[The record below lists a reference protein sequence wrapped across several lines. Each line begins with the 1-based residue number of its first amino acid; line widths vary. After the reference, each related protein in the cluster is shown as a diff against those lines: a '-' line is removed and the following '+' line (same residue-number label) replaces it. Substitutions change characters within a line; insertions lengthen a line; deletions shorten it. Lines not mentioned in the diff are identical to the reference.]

1 MFHYPNMFKEAL
13 RQKKRQIGLWQ
24 SLGSSCTAEICAGAG
39 FDWLLFDGEHGLND
53 VLTVLGH
60 LQAVAPYPVH
70 PVVRPVVGSAH
81 IIKRYLDIGAQTLLI
96 PMVETSAQACEMV
109 RAVQYPPQGV
119 RGVGAAV
126 SRVSRWNRVSDYL
139 KKANETICLLV
150 QIESVD
156 ALKNLE
162 DIASI
167 PGIDGVFI
175 GPSDLSASMGH
186 LGDAG
191 HPDVVKA
198 VKDAIKT
205 IVAKGK
211 APGVLTADE
220 KLAREY
226 LDAGCL
232 FTAVGTDVAILA
244 RGAEALAKRFK

>member
-1 MFHYPNMFKEAL
+1 MFHYPNTFKEAL
-13 RQKKRQIGLWQ
+13 KQKKRQIGLWQ
-24 SLGSSCTAEICAGAG
+24 SLGSSYTAEICAGAG
-39 FDWLLFDGEHGLND
+39 FDWLLFDAEHGPND

-81 IIKRYLDIGAQTLLI
+81 VIKRYLDIGAQTLLI
-96 PMVETSAQACEMV
+96 PMVETGAQAREMV
-109 RAVQYPPQGV
+109 KATQYPPAGI

-139 KKANETICLLV
+139 KKADETTCLLV
-150 QIESVD
+150 QVESVE

-162 DIASI
+162 DIAST

-175 GPSDLSASMGH
+175 GPSDLSATMGF

-198 VKDAIKT
+198 VKDAIKL
-205 IVAKGK
+205 IAAKGK

-220 KLAREY
+220 RLAREY
-226 LDAGCL
+226 IETGCL
-232 FTAVGTDVAILA
+232 FTAVGTDVGILA
-244 RGAEALAKRFK
+244 RGTEALAKKFK

>member
-1 MFHYPNMFKEAL
+1 MFHYPNTFKEAL
-13 RQKKRQIGLWQ
+13 KQKKRQIGLWQ
-24 SLGSSCTAEICAGAG
+24 SLGSAYTAEVCAGAG
-39 FDWLLFDGEHGLND
+39 FDWLLFDAEHGPND

-70 PVVRPVVGSAH
+70 PVVRPAVGSAH
-81 IIKRYLDIGAQTLLI
+81 SIKRYLDIGAQTLLI
-96 PMVETSAQACEMV
+96 PMVETGAQARELV
-109 RAVQYPPQGV
+109 RAVQYPPAGI

-126 SRVSRWNRVSDYL
+126 SRVSRWNRVPDYL
-139 KKANETICLLV
+139 RKADETTCLLV
-150 QIESVD
+150 QVESVE

-162 DIASI
+162 DIVST

-175 GPSDLSASMGH
+175 GPSDLSATMGY

-191 HPDVVKA
+191 HPDVVEA
-198 VKDAIKT
+198 VKAAIRT
-205 IVAKGK
+205 IAAKGK
-211 APGVLTADE
+211 APGVLTGDE

-232 FTAVGTDVAILA
+232 FTAVGSDVAILA